1 VLVIVLFV
9 VIGIVGVAGGVAY
22 LRFKAREARV
32 HSVVALAQRIGFTF
46 SNGDVEHLVDMP
58 FALFSKG
65 DGRRIELVIS
75 GVHNGVPMRMF
86 DYWYYDETSN
96 GHGARSRNY
105 HRFTCALA
113 TIPAACPRLRLG
125 HEDFLTRLGGHLGLH
140 DVELEYDDFN
150 RRFRVKCDD
159 QKFAFSL
166 LDGNMMQWLLGTDG
180 FDSVEVDGPW
190 VLLARPKL
198 EPARWLDL
206 GSWLDEFHRQIPPVV
221 YSTYPPR

>member
-1 VLVIVLFV
+1 MLTVVVFVAIVAAF
-9 VIGIVGVAGGVAY
+9 GGVAY
-22 LRFKAREARV
+22 LFRVRARQARV
-32 HSVVALAQRIGFTF
+32 RAVGALAPRVGFTF
-46 SNGDVEHLVDMP
+46 SDADVDHIVDMP

-65 DGRRIELVIS
+65 DGRRVELVIS
-75 GVHNGVPMRMF
+75 GVHDGVPMRIF
-86 DYWYYDETSN
+86 DYWYYDES
-96 GHGARSRNY
+96 GGRGGRNRTY

-125 HEDFLTRLGGHLGLH
+125 HEDLLTRLGDHLGLG

-166 LDGNMMQWLLGTDG
+166 LDGKMMQWLLGADH

-190 VLLARPKL
+190 VLLVEPKL
-198 EPARWLDL
+198 DPARWLDL
-206 GSWLDEFHRQIPPVV
+206 GSWLDQFHRQIPPVV

>member
-1 VLVIVLFV
+1 VVLIFV
-9 VIGIVGVAGGVAY
+9 FLVGVSAIAGASAY
-22 LRFKAREARV
+22 VRFQARQARV
-32 HSVVALAQRIGFTF
+32 RAVSALAQRIGFSF
-46 SNGDVEHLVDMP
+46 SPSDNERIVDMP

-65 DGRRIELVIS
+65 NGRRVELVVS
-75 GVHNGVPMRMF
+75 GVHNGLPLHMF
-86 DYWYYDETSN
+86 DYWYYTETSSDR
-96 GHGARSRNY
+96 GQQVRQY

-113 TIPAACPRLRLG
+113 TISAACPRLGLA
-125 HEDFLTRLGGHLGLH
+125 HEDFMTRLGDHLGLH

-166 LDGNMMQWLLGTDG
+166 LDGKMMQWLLGADT
-180 FDSVEVDGPW
+180 FQSVEVDGPW
-190 VLLARPKL
+190 VLVVGPKI

-206 GSWLDEFHRQIPPVV
+206 GTWLDQFHRQIPPVV

>member
-1 VLVIVLFV
+1 VVPALVLVVIVAF
-9 VIGIVGVAGGVAY
+9 GGFAY
-22 LRFKAREARV
+22 LVRVRARQARV
-32 HSVVALAQRIGFTF
+32 RAVGALALRVGFTF
-46 SNGDVEHLVDMP
+46 SDTDVDHIVDMP

-65 DGRRIELVIS
+65 GGRQVELVIS
-75 GVHNGVPMRMF
+75 GVHDGVPMRIF
-86 DYWYYDETSN
+86 DYWYYDESS
-96 GHGARSRNY
+96 GRGGRSRTY

-125 HEDFLTRLGGHLGLH
+125 HEDLLTRLGDHLGLG

-166 LDGNMMQWLLGTDG
+166 LDGKMMQWLLGADH
-180 FDSVEVDGPW
+180 FNSVEVDGPW
-190 VLLARPKL
+190 VLLVEPKL
-198 EPARWLDL
+198 DPARWLDL
-206 GSWLDEFHRQIPPVV
+206 GSWLDQFYRQIPPVV

>member
-1 VLVIVLFV
+1 VLLALVFVAIVAAF
-9 VIGIVGVAGGVAY
+9 GGVGY
-22 LRFKAREARV
+22 LLRVRARQARV
-32 HSVVALAQRIGFTF
+32 RAVGALAQRVGFTF
-46 SNGDVEHLVDMP
+46 SDPDVDHIVDMP
-58 FALFSKG
+58 FALFSKC
-65 DGRRIELVIS
+65 DGRRVELVIS
-75 GVHNGVPMRMF
+75 GVHDGVPIRMF
-86 DYWYYDETSN
+86 DYWYYDES
-96 GHGARSRNY
+96 GGRGGRNRTY

-125 HEDFLTRLGGHLGLH
+125 HEDLLTRLGDHLGLG

-166 LDGNMMQWLLGTDG
+166 LDGKMMQWLLGADH

-190 VLLARPKL
+190 VLLVEPKL
-198 EPARWLDL
+198 DPARWLDL
-206 GSWLDEFHRQIPPVV
+206 GSWLDQFHRQIPPVV